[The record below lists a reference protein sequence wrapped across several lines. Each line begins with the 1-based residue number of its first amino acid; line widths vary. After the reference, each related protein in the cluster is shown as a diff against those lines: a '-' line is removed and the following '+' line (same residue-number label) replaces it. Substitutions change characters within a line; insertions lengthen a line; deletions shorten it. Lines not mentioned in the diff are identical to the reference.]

1 MNRDPGN
8 WLRYL
13 AAHLAAGTLAA
24 LVFIAALLAT
34 DTAGVAGL
42 AFADRQGGWA
52 LVLLAFGIWATFGG
66 VAVGVGI
73 MSIDRRAD
81 HRPLT
86 PRSGHAAAGFA
97 PAAAGRRVRSRSGSR
112 SSR

>member
-1 MNRDPGN
+1 MNGDPGN

-13 AAHLAAGTLAA
+13 AAHLAVGTVAA

-42 AFADRQGGWA
+42 AFADRQGGLA
-52 LVLLAFGIWATFGG
+52 LMLLAFGIWGTFAG
-66 VAVGVGI
+66 VAVGAGI
-73 MSIDRRAD
+73 MGIDRRTGR
-81 HRPLT
+81 RP
-86 PRSGHAAAGFA
+86 PAPHSGHAAAG
-97 PAAAGRRVRSRSGSR
+97 PALVASRRCVRARSGPY